1 MPGTSQNAT
10 QRENVML
17 RSEVNH
23 WKGVAAEL
31 EYLRTGKRSNN
42 HHGHKSSRCIS
53 SGSKG
58 KGKASSQANSPSNAP
73 SGGSDRGGG
82 DGGDNNP
89 GTDDESDNNTQSSER
104 G

>member
-1 MPGTSQNAT
+1 MQGMLGTSQNAT
-10 QRENVML
+10 QRESVLL

-31 EYLRTGKRSNN
+31 ECLRTGKRSNN
-42 HHGHKSSRCIS
+42 HHSHKSLRHIS
-53 SGSKG
+53 SSSKG

-73 SGGSDRGGG
+73 SGGSDGGGG

-89 GTDDESDNNTQSSER
+89 GTDDESDDNT
-104 G
+104 

>member
-42 HHGHKSSRCIS
+42 NHGHKSLRCIS
-53 SGSKG
+53 SSSKG

-82 DGGDNNP
+82 DGGDDNP
-89 GTDDESDNNTQSSER
+89 GTDNKSDNDT
-104 G
+104 